1 MDIKLIEKTIMNIT
15 NKYYYD
21 YKISY
26 KENIVV
32 EFIETKYSH
41 IRMNQYYEMIEEIRK
56 TYDNYQIELITAGIK
71 IF

>member
-1 MDIKLIEKTIMNIT
+1 MDIIEKTIMNIT
-15 NKYYYD
+15 DKYYYD

-41 IRMNQYYEMIEEIRK
+41 IRMNQYYEMIEEIRW
-56 TYDNYQIELITAGIK
+56 TLDTFQIEIITEGIK
-71 IF
+71 IV